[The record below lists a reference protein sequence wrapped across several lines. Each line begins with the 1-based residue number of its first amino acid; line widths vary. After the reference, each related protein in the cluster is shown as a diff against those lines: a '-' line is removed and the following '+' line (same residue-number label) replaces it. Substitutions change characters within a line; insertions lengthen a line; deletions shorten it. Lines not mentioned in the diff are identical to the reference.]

1 VLFRSRVIVIFATIL
16 VSSALTVN
24 NPEFNPA
31 GLSCGTNAAGVC
43 LGCAGLKVCPK
54 KLDKTY
60 GQNTQTRWTSMNTND
75 QEKNTENVNFV
86 KDPTTSNY
94 RLQLSK
100 TATISQLIK
109 GFKTK
114 LGPNEVYELSFQVR
128 RDVEK
133 CAGEQSELTAYVN
146 AYGLNKE
153 RSFSVGNAAWNKQSF
168 RFTATA
174 TEHRINFHCTSNTVN
189 PKCCPLI
196 DNVAVQVVNSYVIP
210 IDSLLIP
217 FFSPGIALPNEEIS
231 MKLDGLQVGWKY
243 RARFNAWQNNLES
256 CKVLSDGVPI
266 ESGSVTIGGSS
277 TTFAPDT
284 SGFGQNHAKTFD
296 FTATSSNPLISF
308 QCTGAVCCPYIYG
321 LEIAPREF
329 Q

>member
-231 MKLDGLQVGWKY
+231 MKLDGLQSGWKY
-243 RARFNAWQNNLES
+243 RATFYVWHEACSNQGFVYVDPNYKTWFTAATLASSQ
-256 CKVLSDGVPI
+256 SDV
-266 ESGSVTIGGSS
+266 
-277 TTFAPDT
+277 
-284 SGFGQNHAKTFD
+284 KTFD
-296 FTATSSNPLISF
+296 FTASKSQHDIRFACYSSYIPGLPF
-308 QCTGAVCCPYIYG
+308 CCPNIYG
-321 LEIAPREF
+321 LLILPA
-329 Q
+329 